1 MLEEAGADPVLDFGH
16 RIAELLRHRLSLQCV
31 DGVGVRRGG
40 HNNERYDCRLR
51 ARFLK
56 AIVEA

>member
-16 RIAELLRHRLSLQCV
+16 RIAELLRHHLSLQCI

-40 HNNERYDCRLR
+40 HSNERDNCRLR
-51 ARFLK
+51 ARLLE
-56 AIVEA
+56 AVVEA